1 MQKHPLITI
10 ITPTYNRA
18 HLLRRCYES
27 LLRQV
32 DKDFEWIIVDDG
44 SSDDTEMVVRQ
55 FASDDFSI
63 CYIRKENGGKHTALN
78 ASHTHIRGQYVLIL
92 DSDDYLTDTAIAV
105 VRREWEKYGQSEKI
119 GIITFLRGKTT
130 EDPLCR
136 GTVVNQPVDLRTCK
150 REIIHGNDCCEVI
163 RADLFMKYPFPVF
176 DGERF
181 VSECALWDRVAETHD
196 CVYVNEVI
204 YICEYLE
211 GGLTKTGKKLQISNP
226 RGGMFT
232 SNQRMGKE
240 FPLLLRVKN
249 GLLYTCYGCFAGITL
264 AELLRNSSARVLTIL
279 CLPGGRLLHYYW
291 KKKYL

>member
-1 MQKHPLITI
+1 MFDLPYLTI

-63 CYIRKENGGKHTALN
+63 RYIRKENGGKHTALN
-78 ASHTHIRGQYVLIL
+78 ASHTHIRGRYVLIL
-92 DSDDYLTDTAIAV
+92 DSDDYLTDTAIAA

-181 VSECALWDRVAETHD
+181 VSECALWDQVAETHD

-249 GLLYTCYGCFAGITL
+249 GLLYTCYGCFAGLTL
-264 AELLRNSSARVLTIL
+264 AELLRNSRARMLTIL
-279 CLPGGRLLHYYW
+279 CWPFGWVIYLYW
-291 KKKYL
+291 KKKYG